1 MILYFP
7 VEKWLT
13 LTFLIQWLTNQLHNN
28 IYHFGV
34 VNIPKMRSLYN
45 PFFAIQQWYGLKNSH
60 SDKLIIPLNGEVINA
75 FKYFIYW

>member
-34 VNIPKMRSLYN
+34 ANIPKMRSLYN
-45 PFFAIQQWYGLKNSH
+45 PFFAIH
-60 SDKLIIPLNGEVINA
+60 SEKLIILLNGEVIGA